1 MAGKVPQQAA
11 SQRGQQA
18 ASRGEPGRSGGR
30 RIRERE
36 LETRHEHWLLLGV
49 VGVLALAAVI
59 VAVGVYLAEYRPPR
73 AHVLRV
79 QDTDYDAGQVA
90 GRAVFALRFEPGA
103 ADLAKPE
110 QFVGQVLDRIERDH
124 VLRER
129 APALVGAVSADDIER
144 ELRTQLGL
152 LPATPTPA
160 PTAPPVATAT
170 ATSTATAAAASAT
183 PAAGATASATTTATA
198 SPTPLPAMT
207 DDERE
212 AYATGLRDILR
223 SAGLSRAEYEAV
235 LTASLLQRRLAE
247 RYEAEV
253 GTSGAQLQLARIRVA
268 DEATANRVREQV
280 LGGADF
286 AKLAAEQSLDQP
298 TRATG
303 GDLGWRP
310 AELLEE
316 DVRDAVANLGAG
328 SVAIVRSGRLFD
340 VYRVTNA
347 DAARAY
353 DAGVAAQL
361 AQRKVDDWVTAEKG
375 QLRIERDLSSG
386 EETWIREQVGERLQ
400 RQVS

>member
-11 SQRGQQA
+11 SR
-18 ASRGEPGRSGGR
+18 REPGQSGGR
-30 RIRERE
+30 RVRE
-36 LETRHEHWLLLGV
+36 LETRREHWLLLGV

-59 VAVGVYLAEYRPPR
+59 VAVGVYVSEYRPPR

-129 APALVGAVSADDIER
+129 GPALVGAVTAGDIER

-152 LPATPTPA
+152 LPAPPTPA
-160 PTAPPVATAT
+160 PTTAPAASATAAGTVAATAT
-170 ATSTATAAAASAT
+170 ATGTVTATATAT
-183 PAAGATASATTTATA
+183 VTA
-198 SPTPLPAMT
+198 SPTALPTMT
-207 DDERE
+207 TDERE

-235 LTASLLQRRLAE
+235 LTVSLLQRRLAE
-247 RYEAEV
+247 RYEAEA
-253 GTSGAQLQLARIRVA
+253 GTSGTQLQLARIRVA
-268 DEATANRVREQV
+268 DEATANRVRNQV

-298 TRATG
+298 TRRTG

-310 AELLEE
+310 AELLDK
-316 DVRDAVANLGAG
+316 DVREAVANLGAG
-328 SVAIVRSGRLFD
+328 GVAIVRSGRLFD

-347 DAARAY
+347 DAARAF

-361 AQRKVDDWVTAEKG
+361 AQRKVDDWVATEKG
-375 QLRIERDLSSG
+375 QLRITRDLASS
-386 EETWIREQVGERLQ
+386 EERWIREQVGERLQ